1 MSLVPSY
8 SHFKNLFATWI
19 SSLANWTW
27 TMRGWVI
34 RSNLSFEIGF
44 MIKILDYGAVHVY
57 HVVSMTCMI
66 LRIHA
71 PIVMPFLDDTE
82 VEIAESKIKP

>member
-1 MSLVPSY
+1 MC
-8 SHFKNLFATWI
+8 
-19 SSLANWTW
+19 
-27 TMRGWVI
+27 GWVI

-44 MIKILDYGAVHVY
+44 MIAILDYGAVRVY